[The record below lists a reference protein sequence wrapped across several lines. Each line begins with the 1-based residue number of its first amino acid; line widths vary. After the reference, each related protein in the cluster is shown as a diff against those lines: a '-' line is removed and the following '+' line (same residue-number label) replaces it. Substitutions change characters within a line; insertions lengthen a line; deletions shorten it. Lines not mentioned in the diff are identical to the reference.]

1 MGYPV
6 VHFEINTASQS
17 DLARFYEEAFGWT
30 THADGDDYLQ
40 INTNGVCAG
49 TGEPGIEGGIGP
61 SDPGDDFVTSTSRCR
76 TWKRRSRRWS
86 SWERRSTCPQLR
98 RDASSSGSSAT
109 RTAIASASCGAD
121 ERTGKP
127 RPPGGRHRGRW
138 PGHQQPARSR
148 TRACRTRWSSWPRR
162 SIATA
167 SSPARLRT
175 RARPA
180 VTRRSRQPTT

>member
-61 SDPGDDFVTSTSRCR
+61 SDPGDDFVTFYVQVVELGAEVDMPATEAGRVVIGII
-76 TWKRRSRRWS
+76 
-86 SWERRSTCPQLR
+86 
-98 RDASSSGSSAT
+98 RDPHGN
-109 RTAIASASCGAD
+109 RIGLV
-121 ERTGKP
+121 
-127 RPPGGRHRGRW
+127 RG
-138 PGHQQPARSR
+138 
-148 TRACRTRWSSWPRR
+148 
-162 SIATA
+162 
-167 SSPARLRT
+167 
-175 RARPA
+175 
-180 VTRRSRQPTT
+180 